1 MIRSKTSA
9 RIMYLR
15 ITAMWMAFPVNMPA
29 PALMDRTSKGNVA
42 LHTERK
48 EKLELMKSK
57 FTR

>member
-1 MIRSKTSA
+1 MIRNKTSA

-15 ITAMWMAFPVNMPA
+15 ITAVWMVFPVNLPA
-29 PALMDRTSKGNVA
+29 PALMDRTSMGNVA